1 MASLQ
6 HVLLQDWG
14 VLGEVPPLLRLR
26 TQSTSSPESWMT
38 SSGRNPQWSPCQEQ
52 GAGARR
58 KGWRCGQ
65 SGRTGGTATGGTTR
79 CPGLQLRPCVHGSG
93 HVLRVPCSVLP
104 HLPQVGPS
112 SPAGPGPT
120 VSPLTG
126 FTVRALSTLTGTHG
140 LWPFPALS
148 HRDLVRP
155 SRSAPG
161 IGGRSAR
168 APPKMCPGLNAQY
181 P

>member
-26 TQSTSSPESWMT
+26 TQSTSSPESWVT

-79 CPGLQLRPCVHGSG
+79 CPGLQLRPCFHGSG

-112 SPAGPGPT
+112 SPAGPGAHCEPT
-120 VSPLTG
+120 NGIHCQSAEHSHGDTWTLAVPRPESPG
-126 FTVRALSTLTGTHG
+126 PRPPLSISPRHWRQVGSCS
-140 LWPFPALS
+140 PKDVP
-148 HRDLVRP
+148 
-155 SRSAPG
+155 RS
-161 IGGRSAR
+161 
-168 APPKMCPGLNAQY
+168 
-181 P
+181 